1 MLRGRNG
8 GREKQENEEETPNR
22 AREATRLSFRFAE
35 LSNCLW
41 QVEEKKKKKRK
52 KGRVTREPAHPSF
65 FPLPSADDV
74 CRSTTLENRRLFF
87 ARSFPWIH
95 RLGCLTSSLTLS
107 HLIVCEN
114 LEIYSVSFPPFFFF
128 SSLYDSREMTFVLQ
142 FCTFISLSDIISYKI
157 SYVKFLIQI
166 FNSFTTRYATEM
178 RSSIQATNKRR
189 IVVLSKGL
197 SKE

>member
-1 MLRGRNG
+1 MHARPRAFPFVSLNFRTVSDRLRR
-8 GREKQENEEETPNR
+8 
-22 AREATRLSFRFAE
+22 
-35 LSNCLW
+35 
-41 QVEEKKKKKRK
+41 KKRK
-52 KGRVTREPAHPSF
+52 REKKGGLPGSPRTLPF
-65 FPLPSADDV
+65 FPCPRLMTSVAAQLSRTADCFSRV
-74 CRSTTLENRRLFF
+74 RFRGYTG
-87 ARSFPWIH
+87 
-95 RLGCLTSSLTLS
+95 LGCLTSSLTLS

>member
-107 HLIVCEN
+107 HFIVREN

-128 SSLYDSREMTFVLQ
+128 FFVWFQ
-142 FCTFISLSDIISYKI
+142 RDNVCTFISLSDIISYKI

>member
-95 RLGCLTSSLTLS
+95 RTRMPDFVPHPLSL
-107 HLIVCEN
+107 HRARKFRN
-114 LEIYSVSFPPFFFF
+114 LFGVFPSLFFFF
-128 SSLYDSREMTFVLQ
+128 FFVWFQ
-142 FCTFISLSDIISYKI
+142 RDNVCTFISLSDIISYKI

>member
-95 RLGCLTSSLTLS
+95 RTRMPDFVPHPLSPHRVRKFRNLFGVFPSL
-107 HLIVCEN
+107 
-114 LEIYSVSFPPFFFF
+114 FFF

-189 IVVLSKGL
+189 TVVLSKGL

>member
-95 RLGCLTSSLTLS
+95 RTRMPDFVPHPLS
-107 HLIVCEN
+107 PHRARKFRN
-114 LEIYSVSFPPFFFF
+114 LFGVFSPFFFF

-142 FCTFISLSDIISYKI
+142 FCTFISLSDKI

-166 FNSFTTRYATEM
+166 FNSFMTRYAAQM
-178 RSSIQATNKRR
+178 RSSIQPMNKRR
-189 IVVLSKGL
+189 TIVLSKGL

>member
-1 MLRGRNG
+1 MHARPRAFPFVSLNFRTVSDRLRR
-8 GREKQENEEETPNR
+8 
-22 AREATRLSFRFAE
+22 
-35 LSNCLW
+35 
-41 QVEEKKKKKRK
+41 KKRK
-52 KGRVTREPAHPSF
+52 REKKGGLPGSPRTLPF
-65 FPLPSADDV
+65 FPCPRLMTSVAAQLSRTADCFSRV
-74 CRSTTLENRRLFF
+74 RFRGYTG
-87 ARSFPWIH
+87 
-95 RLGCLTSSLTLS
+95 LGCLTSSLTLS

-128 SSLYDSREMTFVLQ
+128 FFVWFQ
-142 FCTFISLSDIISYKI
+142 RDNVCTFISLSDIISYKI

-189 IVVLSKGL
+189 TVVLSKGL